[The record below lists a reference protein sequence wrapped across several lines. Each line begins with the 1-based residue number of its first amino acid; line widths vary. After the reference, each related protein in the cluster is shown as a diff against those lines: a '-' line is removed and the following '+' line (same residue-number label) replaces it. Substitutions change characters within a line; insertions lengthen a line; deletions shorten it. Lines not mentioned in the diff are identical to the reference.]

1 MSQDYHS
8 EEDMT
13 PLCNIREQAIFRS
26 LIGSANWCITL
37 GRYNIMFAV
46 NNLAQ
51 YSVAPRQG
59 HLAHLLRIFGYL
71 SKYPFA
77 ATPFDGNF
85 IDSNITNQLG
95 FQPLHDWKEIFPSAY
110 EDIPPNAPSQKDGE
124 RFQITCYVDADH
136 ARNTVTRRSV
146 TGILLLINNTPLTWI
161 SRRQRTVET
170 STFGSEVIAARTA
183 IDLIVEMRYKLRC
196 IGLPLERSSTLIG
209 DNKSVILNTTSP
221 ASKIKK
227 KHLSCQ
233 LM

>member
-1 MSQDYHS
+1 
-8 EEDMT
+8 
-13 PLCNIREQAIFRS
+13 
-26 LIGSANWCITL
+26 
-37 GRYNIMFAV
+37 MFAV

-51 YSVAPRQG
+51 YAVAPRQG

-71 SKYPFA
+71 TKYPFA

-85 IDSNITNQLG
+85 VDPSVTNQLE
-95 FQPLHDWKEIFPSAY
+95 FQPLHDWVEIFPNAY
-110 EDIPPNAPSQKDGE
+110 EDVPPNAPSQKKGE

-136 ARNTVTRRSV
+136 ARNTVTQRSV
-146 TGILLLINNTPLTWI
+146 TGILLLLNNTPLVWI

-233 LM
+233 LMRV